1 MSTPGNGN
9 APAGTRASAETEATF
24 SRDTDTVA
32 PEGDVRQPK
41 SPYLTVED
49 VGQRY
54 HASAR
59 TIREWARLH
68 QVPHLR
74 RSNSRRLLFLPSELD
89 AFDAGAE
96 LETVTL
102 PGGGRRVRLVS

>member
-1 MSTPGNGN
+1 MRAAENGNG
-9 APAGTRASAETEATF
+9 PAGTEPLAETGTKP

-32 PEGDVRQPK
+32 PGGDVRQPK

-49 VGQRY
+49 VGRRY

-74 RSNSRRLLFLPSELD
+74 RSNSRRLLFLPSELE

-96 LETVTL
+96 LETVSL
-102 PGGGRRVRLVS
+102 PGGGRRVRIVS

>member
-1 MSTPGNGN
+1 MRAPENGN
-9 APAGTRASAETEATF
+9 APAGTEALAETGKSSPAP
-24 SRDTDTVA
+24 DTVQPLSA
-32 PEGDVRQPK
+32 DSKPK

-96 LETVTL
+96 LETVNL
-102 PGGGRRVRLVS
+102 PGGGRRVRIMS

>member
-1 MSTPGNGN
+1 MRAPDNGN
-9 APAGTRASAETEATF
+9 APARTEALTET
-24 SRDTDTVA
+24 SQMTSPAPDTVS
-32 PEGDVRQPK
+32 PQGDVRQPR

-96 LETVTL
+96 LETVNL
-102 PGGGRRVRLVS
+102 PGGGRRVRIVP

>member
-9 APAGTRASAETEATF
+9 GPAATEPLAETSF
-24 SRDTDTVA
+24 STSPAPDTVA
-32 PEGDVRQPK
+32 PAPADSKPK
-41 SPYLTVED
+41 SPYLTVEA
-49 VGQRY
+49 VGDRY

-59 TIREWARLH
+59 TVREWARLG

-74 RSNSRRLLFLPSELD
+74 RSASRRLLFLPSELD

-102 PGGGRRVRLVS
+102 PGGGRRVRIVS